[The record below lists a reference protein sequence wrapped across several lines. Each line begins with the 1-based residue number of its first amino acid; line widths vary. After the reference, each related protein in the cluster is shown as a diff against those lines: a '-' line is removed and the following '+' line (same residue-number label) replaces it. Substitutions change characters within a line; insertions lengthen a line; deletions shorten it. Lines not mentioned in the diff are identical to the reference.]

1 MLWFALFAVTVFSLY
16 FWREYSVQKR
26 ELESPTA
33 RHRAGERFIGQVL
46 TMESGIRGGT
56 ATVQLGGRKWRV
68 RGPELDPGSKVRITG
83 VDGTVLLV
91 DRLPS

>member
-1 MLWFALFAVTVFSLY
+1 MLWFVLFAVTVFSRY

-26 ELESPTA
+26 EHEAPTA
-33 RHRAGERFIGQVL
+33 RHRSGERFIGQVL
-46 TMESGIRGGT
+46 TMETGIRGGS

-68 RGPELDPGSKVRITG
+68 RGPELDPGSRVRITG

>member
-33 RHRAGERFIGQVL
+33 SHRAGERFIGQVL